1 MSDHRDTE
9 DASSRPDDRGD
20 DGARGDGMEGC
31 PKCGMQIRR
40 SEMSIHLAHAHNI
53 GQQGD
58 KKRKG
63 GNRQRR

>member
-1 MSDHRDTE
+1 MSDDRDTG
-9 DASSRPDDRGD
+9 DSTARPDDRSD

-31 PKCGMQIRR
+31 PKCGMQVRR

-53 GQQGD
+53 GQSGD

-63 GNRQRR
+63 GGRQRR